1 MSQQHIGVA
10 VIGAGMAGRAHC
22 AGYRSAPTLFD
33 PPLPPIHY
41 AAVVDANEGTA
52 ADAAARYG
60 YERHGTDWRELLT
73 ADDVQVVSVVV
84 ANALHREI
92 VEALLA
98 AGKHVICEKPLSDSL
113 DDAQAMADAASAHP
127 DLVTGTA
134 FVYRRQPAVAAIRE
148 LVQDELGE
156 VSHFNGRYWCD
167 YARSAQT
174 PMAWRYKGGPG
185 TGSAGR
191 HRQPPHRPR

>member
-1 MSQQHIGVA
+1 MHQGPIGVA

-41 AAVVDANEGTA
+41 AAVVDANRATA

-73 ADDVQVVSVVV
+73 ADDVHVVSVVV

-92 VEALLA
+92 VEALLG
-98 AGKHVICEKPLSDSL
+98 AGKHVICEKPLSDTL
-113 DDAQAMADAASAHP
+113 EDAQAMADAAAAHP

-134 FVYRRQPAVAAIRE
+134 FVYRRQPAVAAIRD
-148 LVQDELGE
+148 LVNAA
-156 VSHFNGRYWCD
+156 SS
-167 YARSAQT
+167 ARCRTSTAATGATT
-174 PMAWRYKGGPG
+174 PAAR
-185 TGSAGR
+185 
-191 HRQPPHRPR
+191 

>member
-1 MSQQHIGVA
+1 MSQQPIGVA
-10 VIGAGMAGRAHC
+10 VIGAGMAGRAHW
-22 AGYRSAPTLFD
+22 AGYRSAPTLFA
-33 PPLPPIHY
+33 PPLPPVHY
-41 AAVVDANEGTA
+41 AAVIDAHEATA
-52 ADAAARYG
+52 ADAAERYG
-60 YERHGTDWRELLT
+60 YERHSTDWRDLLA

-98 AGKHVICEKPLSDSL
+98 AGKHVLCEKPLSDSL
-113 DDAQAMADAASAHP
+113 GDAQAMADAAASHP

-148 LVQDELGE
+148 LVRDELGE

-167 YARSAQT
+167 YARSSQT
-174 PMAWRYKGGPG
+174 P
-185 TGSAGR
+185 
-191 HRQPPHRPR
+191 